1 MVKEI
6 HVTIL
11 INTMITALEIKQHRR
26 EVRVLILEE
35 VPKVADIPQGLK
47 IVMPTWKEWCR
58 GLKN

>member
-11 INTMITALEIKQHRR
+11 INTMITASEIEQHPL

-47 IVMPTWKEWCR
+47 IVMPTWQEWCR